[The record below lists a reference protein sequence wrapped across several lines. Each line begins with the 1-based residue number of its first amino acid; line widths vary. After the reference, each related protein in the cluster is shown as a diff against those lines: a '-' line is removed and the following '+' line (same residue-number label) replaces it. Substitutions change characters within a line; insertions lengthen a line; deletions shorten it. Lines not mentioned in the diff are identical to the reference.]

1 MTLFHGPVI
10 FPYFLTLGW
19 YRNMLLI
26 DNDKYDQI
34 FDLKVV
40 IGHCDLI
47 SWSSDFVIYLD
58 TLLVQ
63 EHASFRK

>member
-1 MTLFHGPVI
+1 MTLFHGSVI

-26 DNDKYDQI
+26 DNEYDQI

>member
-1 MTLFHGPVI
+1 MTLFHGPVSL
-10 FPYFLTLGW
+10 PYFLTLGW

-26 DNDKYDQI
+26 DSEYDQI